1 MNTLIPRITGTGWS
15 VPFAIRKNDDPIF
28 DWLRKNLPDQ
38 DMFEGYD
45 ERHVLQ
51 PNEGLIDIMVPAAIM
66 ALENA
71 GKQPD
76 DIDILLGLGSI
87 SEYVQPN
94 MLTQV
99 HKELGL
105 SSNAWVIPIGNDYS
119 NYASCLLFA
128 DALVKAGKAENVL
141 ICIGG
146 NWTRNVDYH
155 TPQSISAADGAGA
168 AVVSLSDDVSKWFVA
183 DYCTVTNSANY
194 GTMFTKAA
202 EYAVSDLIGYP
213 KIYSNHF
220 FQITGE
226 GLKDFGTFGMQQAA
240 TAVLELLKKNN
251 LTGDDI
257 SFMPHQTSQVL
268 VDYWLKQIVP
278 QPAQCLST
286 MKKFANVTVATH
298 ALNLAWFEENKS
310 IQKDNLVMLALGP
323 DMHANAMLLKRNA

>member
-1 MNTLIPRITGTGWS
+1 
-15 VPFAIRKNDDPIF
+15 
-28 DWLRKNLPDQ
+28 
-38 DMFEGYD
+38 
-45 ERHVLQ
+45 
-51 PNEGLIDIMVPAAIM
+51 M

-71 GKQPD
+71 GKKPG
-76 DIDILLGLGSI
+76 DIDILLGFGSI

-94 MLTQV
+94 MLVQV

-105 SSNAWVIPIGNDYS
+105 SSNTWVIPIGNDYS
-119 NYASCLLFA
+119 NYASCLLLA
-128 DALVKAGKAENVL
+128 DALGRAANIL
-141 ICIGG
+141 ICLGG

-168 AVVSLSDDVSKWFVA
+168 AVVSLSDDASKWFVA

-202 EYAVSDLIGYP
+202 EYTVPDLVGYP

-220 FQITGE
+220 FQITKE
-226 GLKDFGTFGMQQAA
+226 GLKDFGTFGMQQAI
-240 TAVLELLKKNN
+240 TSVPELLKKNN
-251 LTGDDI
+251 LTGADI

-286 MKKFANVTVATH
+286 IKEFANVTVATH

-310 IQKDNLVMLALGP
+310 IEKDNLVMLALGP

>member
-15 VPFAIRKNDDPIF
+15 VPSAVRYNNDPVF
-28 DWLRKNLPDQ
+28 DWLRKNLPNQ

-71 GKQPD
+71 GKKPG

-105 SSNAWVIPIGNDYS
+105 SSNAWVIPIVNDYS
-119 NYASCLLFA
+119 NYASCLLLA
-128 DALVKAGKAENVL
+128 EALVKAGRAANIL

-168 AVVSLSDDVSKWFVA
+168 AVVSLSDDASQWFVA

-202 EYAVSDLIGYP
+202 EYTVPDLIGYP
-213 KIYSNHF
+213 KVYSNHF
-220 FQITGE
+220 FQITAE
-226 GLKDFGTFGMQQAA
+226 GLKDFGTFGMQQAI
-240 TAVLELLKKNN
+240 TAVLELLKKND
-251 LTGDDI
+251 LTGADI

-298 ALNLAWFEENKS
+298 ALNFAWFEENKS
-310 IQKDNLVMLALGP
+310 VQKDNLVMLALGP